1 MGLPWMAWSVVGGCT
16 GNCQGTSIVQEM
28 NAAFC
33 YCSDNVKVILPLST
47 SLHSNNKITPILHHH
62 SP

>member
-1 MGLPWMAWSVVGGCT
+1 MAWSVVGGCT
-16 GNCQGTSIVQEM
+16 GNCQGTSIVQEI

-33 YCSDNVKVILPLST
+33 YCSEHVKVILPLST
-47 SLHSNNKITPILHHH
+47 LHSNNKITPILYHH